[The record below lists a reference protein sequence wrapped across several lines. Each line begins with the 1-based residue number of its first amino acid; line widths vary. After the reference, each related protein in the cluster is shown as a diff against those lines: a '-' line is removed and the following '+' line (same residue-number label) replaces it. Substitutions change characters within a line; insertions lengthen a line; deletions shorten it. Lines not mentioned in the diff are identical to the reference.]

1 MCPRLDF
8 PCWWPTC
15 EATRLKDRKRCAR
28 RFWEGDA
35 RLAHDL
41 IDQIDDA
48 DELERIA
55 QRVQSKL
62 TQRMLTDAIKEKG
75 GQRCYAKINDN
86 NNVAITGQTAQ
97 EIKKTRGQK
106 RDTPTRD
113 LYQLEELVKLQFL
126 ELAEQSAIKRSKN
139 NGDHAIVQTQARVLA
154 LFQRMNQDLQL
165 E

>member
-97 EIKKTRGQK
+97 EIKKTRGHK
-106 RDTPTRD
+106 RGAPTRD
-113 LYQLEELVKLQFL
+113 LYQLDELVKLQFL
-126 ELAEQSAIKRSKN
+126 ELAEQSVIKRSKN
-139 NGDHAIVQTQARVLA
+139 NGDHAIVQTQARVLT